1 MIRSGRFRMGVV
13 VLAAVLLSGC
23 SAYMAAN
30 QPSEKDFSV
39 FKTGTPRDR
48 VLAEFGTPKHS
59 EIAGGRKSDIFTFVQ
74 GYHGAVKAGRAV
86 AHGVASVATLG
97 LWEIIGTPIEGHMN
111 GSELSVRVDYD
122 AADQVAAVIPLKGDD
137 EVARNLPGALEA
149 APGSRLP
156 AEQAATG
163 SIR

>member
-1 MIRSGRFRMGVV
+1 MLAGLVV
-13 VLAAVLLSGC
+13 AASVLFGGC

-30 QPSEKDFSV
+30 QPGQKDFSV

-59 EIAGGRKSDIFTFVQ
+59 EVVGGRKSDIFTFTQ

-122 AADQVAAVIPLKGDD
+122 AADQVASVASLKGDE
-137 EVARNLPGALEA
+137 EVARNLPGAPA
-149 APGSRLP
+149 AGEPPPSADQRVT
-156 AEQAATG
+156 TG
-163 SIR
+163 TLR